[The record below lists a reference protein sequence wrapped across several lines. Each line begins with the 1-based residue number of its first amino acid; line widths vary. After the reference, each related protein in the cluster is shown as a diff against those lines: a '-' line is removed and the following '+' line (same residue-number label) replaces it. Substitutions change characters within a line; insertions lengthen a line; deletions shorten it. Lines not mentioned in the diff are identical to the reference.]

1 MSIFRMFLRLREREG
16 YQNGAARKEEVESQF
31 GHMDVKADEVPTVSL
46 FPLSSSFDE
55 KRSFYTL

>member
-1 MSIFRMFLRLREREG
+1 MNEKVTRT
-16 YQNGAARKEEVESQF
+16 GAARKEEIGSQF
-31 GHMDVKADEVPTVSL
+31 GLMDVKDGEVPTVSL